1 MVTWWADPMTVR
13 GLPGVFISGGKI
25 MACITKRRG
34 RYVIDCYDQNGKRY
48 RKTLKAGITKDAAR
62 KELYEIEAKIERRTF
77 IHDKKAPLFSKVKED
92 WLKHKKQFLRENTW
106 ETCEANSRIHFT
118 SLDNLKINQI
128 TIATIEQF
136 ITELKNK
143 PRLTAATRKPNYKPT
158 GEEKKISLNT
168 MRKIIVTLN
177 QIMAYAV
184 RHRLIDF
191 NPVHDAE
198 RPRSQGNEG
207 QEKGISI
214 LTPEQIRNFLAK
226 VTEPKYKALF
236 LTAIMTGARQGE
248 LLGLK
253 WSDIDFQKKQ
263 ISVNRTFNMGRFFTP
278 KTKQSVRK
286 IDIAPILVKEL
297 AAWKLLQNTIRLERE
312 KDEKKSEMQNKEKKN
327 YDLVFPNE
335 EDEPMNYSNMVNR
348 YYKPALKAAE
358 IPQIRF
364 HDLRHTYASLLLA
377 QGENIKYVQTQLGH
391 SSPTVT
397 LNVYAHLMKKENQ
410 EAACRLENAIFQ

>member
-1 MVTWWADPMTVR
+1 
-13 GLPGVFISGGKI
+13 
-25 MACITKRRG
+25 MACIAKRRG

-128 TIATIEQF
+128 TIATIEKF
-136 ITELKNK
+136 ITELKDK
-143 PRLTAATRKPNYKPT
+143 PRSTAATRKSDYKPT

-226 VTEPKYKALF
+226 VTEPKYKTLF

-253 WSDIDFQKKQ
+253 WQDVDFQKKQ
-263 ISVNRTFNMGRFFTP
+263 ISINRTFNMGRFFTP

-297 AAWKLLQNTIRLERE
+297 AAWKLLQNTIRLEKE
-312 KDEKKSEMQNKEKKN
+312 KDEKKPETQNKDKKN
-327 YDLVFPNE
+327 YDLIFPNE

-358 IPQIRF
+358 IPKIRF

-377 QGENIKYVQTQLGH
+377 QGENIKYVQNQLGH

-410 EAACRLENAIFQ
+410 EAACRLENTIFEGTGQNLVTETKEGLTVNG

>member
-1 MVTWWADPMTVR
+1 
-13 GLPGVFISGGKI
+13 

-48 RKTLKAGITKDAAR
+48 RKSMKADATKELAR
-62 KELYEIEAKIERRTF
+62 KELREIEAKIERRTF
-77 IHDKKAPLFSKVKED
+77 LHDKKAPLFSKVKAE
-92 WLKHKKQFLRENTW
+92 WLEHKRQFLRENTW

-118 SLDNLKINQI
+118 SLDNLRINQI
-128 TIATIEQF
+128 TIATIEKF
-136 ITELKNK
+136 ITELQNK
-143 PRLTAATRKPNYKPT
+143 PRSTAATRKSDFVPT
-158 GEEKKISLNT
+158 GEEKNISLST

-184 RHRLIDF
+184 RHRLIDY
-191 NPVHDAE
+191 NPVRDAE
-198 RPRSQGNEG
+198 RPRSQGKEG
-207 QEKGISI
+207 QEKSISI
-214 LTPEQIRNFLAK
+214 LTPEQIRNFLEA
-226 VTEPKYKALF
+226 VIDQEYKTLF

-263 ISVNRTFNMGRFFTP
+263 ISINRTFNSGRFFTP
-278 KTKQSVRK
+278 KTKGSKRN
-286 IDIAPILVKEL
+286 IDLAPMVTKTL
-297 AAWKLLQNTIRLERE
+297 AEWKMVCKAKKLENRNEME
-312 KDEKKSEMQNKEKKN
+312 KDNQEIKDIESE
-327 YDLVFPNE
+327 LVFPNE
-335 EDEPMNYSNMVNR
+335 AGEPMNYSNMVNR
-348 YYKPALKAAE
+348 YYKKALKAAG

-377 QGENIKYVQTQLGH
+377 QGENIKYVQNQLGH

-410 EAACRLENAIFQ
+410 EAACRLEDNIFGKRICIK

>member
-1 MVTWWADPMTVR
+1 
-13 GLPGVFISGGKI
+13 
-25 MACITKRRG
+25 MACISKRRG
-34 RYVIDCYDQNGKRY
+34 RYVVDCYDQNGKRY
-48 RKTLKAGITKDAAR
+48 RKTLKAGMTKEQAR

-77 IHDKKAPLFSKVKED
+77 MHEKKAPLFSKVKED
-92 WLKHKKQFLRENTW
+92 WLNHKKQFLRENTW
-106 ETCEANSRIHFT
+106 ETAEANSRIHFT

-128 TIATIEQF
+128 TIATIEKF
-136 ITELKNK
+136 IAELKDK
-143 PRLTAATRKPNYKPT
+143 PRSTAATRKKDYKPT

-184 RHRLIDF
+184 RHRLIDY

-198 RPRSQGNEG
+198 RPRNQGKEG
-207 QEKGISI
+207 QEKAISI
-214 LTPEQIRNFLAK
+214 LTPKQIRKFLEA

-253 WSDIDFQKKQ
+253 WSDVDFPKKQ
-263 ISVNRTFNMGRFFTP
+263 ISINRTFNMGRFFTP
-278 KTKQSVRK
+278 KTRQSVRE
-286 IDIAPILVKEL
+286 IDLAPILVKEL
-297 AAWKLLQNTIRLERE
+297 AAWKLAQIALRLEKE
-312 KDEKKSEMQNKEKKN
+312 KDEKKPKAKNREKKN
-327 YDLVFPNE
+327 CDLVFPNE

-348 YYKPALKAAE
+348 YYKPALKAAA

-377 QGENIKYVQTQLGH
+377 QGENIKYIQTQLGH

-410 EAACRLENAIFQ
+410 EAACRLENAIFEGTGHNLVTNEKKELTVNG